1 MNGIIG
7 NGLFQRLALA
17 ALAIALALAAAVG
30 CGGAPEGRIAF
41 DSDRDGNWKIYAM
54 NADGSE
60 LTQLTS
66 FYGTQSTW
74 SPDRRRIAFVSA
86 AGEAPAEHDLSEEGV
101 GGIYVMNVD
110 GSGLTRI
117 ADLRGPKGYPSWS
130 PDGRRIAFQYDD
142 GYWNIRVVNADGS
155 GLTSLTTGR
164 YPEWSPDGKR
174 IAFYSS
180 RSGSNEIHVMDAD
193 GSNIAQLTSH
203 GSRLREPGPP
213 SWSPDGQR
221 IAFVSDKDDIGR
233 ASQRFVR
240 VHQIYVMNADGSDV
254 VQLTNQPGGNGSP
267 SWSPDGQRIAFISG
281 RDRNAALYV
290 MNADGSGA
298 TRLTNSPAS
307 NLSPA
312 WTR

>member
-17 ALAIALALAAAVG
+17 ALAIALALAAVG

-41 DSDRDGNWKIYAM
+41 YSDRDGQKIYAM

-60 LTQLTS
+60 PTRLTS
-66 FYGTQSTW
+66 FYSVLPTW
-74 SPDRRRIAFVSA
+74 SPDRRRIAFVSS
-86 AGEAPAEHDLSEEGV
+86 AGEAPAEQDYSAEGI
-101 GGIYVMNVD
+101 GYGIYVMNVD

-117 ADLRGPKGYPSWS
+117 AGLRDSEGYPTWS
-130 PDGRRIAFQYDD
+130 PDGRRMAFQYDD

-164 YPEWSPDGKR
+164 YPEWSPDGER

-180 RSGSNEIHVMDAD
+180 RSGSNEIHVMNSD
-193 GSNIAQLTSH
+193 GSNITQLTSY
-203 GSRLREPGPP
+203 GSRLRDPGPP
-213 SWSPDGQR
+213 SWSPDGRR
-221 IAFVSDKDDIGR
+221 IAFTSDKDDRGR
-233 ASQRFVR
+233 AP
-240 VHQIYVMNADGSDV
+240 QIYVMDADGSDV
-254 VQLTNQPGGNGSP
+254 VQLTNHPSGNGVP

-281 RDRNAALYV
+281 RDGNAEIYV

-312 WTR
+312 WAR